1 MIERAIN
8 FERPRRMRCGSC
20 RHEWLVTA
28 QWLDRFNQAREVC
41 PVCGTD
47 CQGEDRPDFCA
58 DPQDPAQEDSAVREF
73 YWYHS
78 STHENWPDRQFD
90 PAARLTDVIKRRMEA
105 MGSGVGA
112 WASRQKTKAL
122 HVGTYE
128 AAIENMLRRMDDQGS
143 SDDQFYLYRLQLDP
157 DCVIE
162 PGVHK
167 EPTNFVGDAY
177 LAEVCAPGTNVFR
190 YVNVHEDASSVSLAI
205 EPDAVRAVQRIPIPL
220 ATDPWVMDATARL
233 SEATSE
239 PAPRPKGKLQR
250 YRLRDVSAL
259 ATEARRLESE
269 IATGLPLA
277 LRERFTVGFDEAGF
291 NAAPA
296 VFPSKLVGLARLVT
310 DPRAILDSLDAQ
322 PWRRPAIE
330 GEAVFSR

>member
-1 MIERAIN
+1 M
-8 FERPRRMRCGSC
+8 
-20 RHEWLVTA
+20 TA

-78 STHENWPDRQFD
+78 STHENWPDRQFG
-90 PAARLTDVIKRRMEA
+90 PAARLTDVTKRRMEA

-157 DCVIE
+157 NCVIE

-205 EPDAVRAVQRIPIPL
+205 EPDAVRAVQGIPIPL
-220 ATDPWVMDATARL
+220 AVDATDPWVTDATARL
-233 SEATSE
+233 SEATSK

-250 YRLRDVSAL
+250 YRLREVSAL